1 MNLAGLDK
9 VIIYGV
15 DGSPDIKKELKK
27 SESQIAGTAA
37 QSPIN
42 MGKTAA
48 QVGIDI
54 LEGNEY
60 EEETYEDVFM
70 IDKDNVDMYGVD
82 GWQ

>member
-1 MNLAGLDK
+1 
-9 VIIYGV
+9 
-15 DGSPDIKKELKK
+15 
-27 SESQIAGTAA
+27 
-37 QSPIN
+37 